1 MKRDVTLYII
11 GRVHVH
17 GQEDYDK
24 EVTNE
29 SDNES
34 NYSDGELWLC
44 AGQKRFSRRS
54 KRMSNKENQKKS
66 PTVAPIKPKVKPPI
80 VPKPN
85 RHFAPVRHAG
95 LGRSVS
101 HDPRLQNGSVFRKP
115 LTSDTY
121 R

>member
-1 MKRDVTLYII
+1 M
-11 GRVHVH
+11 HVH
-17 GQEDYDK
+17 RQEDFGK
-24 EVTNE
+24 EATKE

-44 AGQKRFSRRS
+44 AEQKRFLRRS

-66 PTVAPIKPKVKPPI
+66 PTIAPIKPKIKPPI

-85 RHFAPVRHAG
+85 KRHFAAGSHAG

-101 HDPRLQNGSVFRKP
+101 HDDQRLQNETVIRKP
-115 LTSDTY
+115 LTSDTG